1 MFSFQLKQL
10 RASWIEL
17 QRLDDQ
23 ELIPGILAGDHDA
36 FAVLVDR
43 YQRLVFSVALRIV
56 KNAAEAEDVVQ
67 NVFADIFRKAA
78 HFDPSRGTLKV
89 WILQY
94 AYSRAINHRHWL
106 EQRHFYS
113 QTGVDEI
120 NPLGFAAGFTRSED
134 LSTPEAS
141 RLVGQAIRS
150 LKPRQQQAISL
161 VYFEGLTLEEAAE
174 RTGDTLAA
182 MRHNYYRG
190 LMKLRQFIGCRKAA
204 AAAKAANPQA
214 AEKEALEVANLKPRT
229 V

>member
-1 MFSFQLKQL
+1 MFSFHLQRRK
-10 RASWIEL
+10 ASWIEL

-23 ELIPGILAGDHDA
+23 ELLPAILVGDHDA

-56 KNAAEAEDVVQ
+56 KNAVEAEDVVQ
-67 NVFADIFRKAA
+67 TVFADIFRKAA

-106 EQRHFYS
+106 EQRHFY
-113 QTGVDEI
+113 THAGVDEI
-120 NPLGFAAGFTRSED
+120 NPLGFAAGFTRSEH
-134 LSTPEAS
+134 LSTPEAR

-174 RTGDTLAA
+174 RTGETLAA

-190 LMKLRQFIGCRKAA
+190 LMKLREFIGCRKAD
-204 AAAKAANPQA
+204 AAAKSSNSQA
-214 AEKEALEVANLKPRT
+214 AGKEAMEVAHLKPRT
-229 V
+229 